1 MLSCK
6 TIRGV
11 IMDDNIRKTKQELS
25 IQKWKQLIEDFNN
38 SDMTL
43 SEWCDSN
50 HVGKATYYKYLRLI
64 RNNLLDNPSLP
75 AETVSENSFVP
86 VSADLP
92 ESEPVIIKKGS
103 IRIEIKHDSDL
114 NTIMNMIRVLLC

>member
-6 TIRGV
+6 TIGGV
-11 IMDDNIRKTKQELS
+11 IMDDNIRKTEQELS
-25 IQKWKQLIEDFNN
+25 IQKWKQLIKDFNN

-75 AETVSENSFVP
+75 AETVSKNSFIP

-92 ESEPVIIKKGS
+92 ESEPVIITKGS
-103 IRIEIKHDSDL
+103 IRIEIKYDCDL

>member
-1 MLSCK
+1 
-6 TIRGV
+6 
-11 IMDDNIRKTKQELS
+11 MDDNIRKTKQELS

-43 SEWCDSN
+43 SEWYNSN

-92 ESEPVIIKKGS
+92 ESEPVIITKGS
-103 IRIEIKHDSDL
+103 IRIEIKHDCDL